1 MIRDYWDLGGPFG
14 LAVRATLRIL
24 QFILSIVVIG
34 LYAATLA
41 SWDQSPE
48 IGRTDWIFALV
59 PAVLSILTC
68 AYHVIATVT
77 HAVWCVW
84 DFVLAVLW
92 AALAGVSASDV
103 ITTGEGRAV
112 TGGAKSRLT
121 AGSWIAGVLMVLYL
135 FNAIHGCAW
144 CCASRKLT
152 RTVPERNKTNS
163 EELQSR
169 DSQNA

>member
-1 MIRDYWDLGGPFG
+1 MIRDYWDLAGPFG

-24 QFILSIVVIG
+24 QFILSI
-34 LYAATLA
+34 
-41 SWDQSPE
+41 SPD
-48 IGRTDWIFALV
+48 ISRTDWIFALV
-59 PAVLSILTC
+59 PACLSILTC

-103 ITTGEGRAV
+103 IAKGGGNTV

-135 FNAIHGCAW
+135 FNAVHGCAW
-144 CCASRKLT
+144 CCASRKFT

>member
-144 CCASRKLT
+144 CL
-152 RTVPERNKTNS
+152 PERNKTNS